1 MVNLRS
7 LSLLCNDP
15 EEAAKLLAAAECGD
29 LDAQYGIGL
38 CYAEGRGV
46 TQDEAMSFVWLTLA
60 HEQGDNDALSLR
72 NIVAATMS
80 DEQFEQV
87 DALLETQRKINAAC
101 RAVRPDATSIP
112 KKHQH

>member
-1 MVNLRS
+1 MANLRS
-7 LSLLCNDP
+7 LSLFCNDP
-15 EEAAKLLAAAECGD
+15 EEAAKILAAAESGD

-46 TQDEAMSFVWLTLA
+46 KQDEAKSFVWLTLA
-60 HEQGDNDALSLR
+60 HEQGDEDALVLR

-80 DEQFEQV
+80 DKQFEQI

-101 RAVRPDATSIP
+101 LNSKPNETSP
-112 KKHQH
+112 PNKRYH

>member
-1 MVNLRS
+1 MTNLRS
-7 LSLLCNDP
+7 LSLFCNDP
-15 EEAAKLLAAAECGD
+15 EEAAKLLTAAESGD

-46 TQDEAMSFVWLTLA
+46 KQDEARSFVWLTLA
-60 HEQGDNDALSLR
+60 HEQGDDDALMLR

-87 DALLETQRKINAAC
+87 DALLETQRKII
-101 RAVRPDATSIP
+101 AVYVSTNHNDTSIP
-112 KKHQH
+112 RKRYH

>member
-1 MVNLRS
+1 MTNLRS

-15 EEAAKLLAAAECGD
+15 EEAAKILASAETGD

-46 TQDEAMSFVWLTLA
+46 KQDEAKSFVWLTLA
-60 HEQGDNDALSLR
+60 HEQGDEDALVLR

-80 DEQFEQV
+80 DEQFEQI

-101 RAVRPDATSIP
+101 LSTKPIETSIP
-112 KKHQH
+112 NKRYH

>member
-1 MVNLRS
+1 MTNLRS

-15 EEAAKLLAAAECGD
+15 EDAARLLAAAESGD

-46 TQDEAMSFVWLTLA
+46 TQDETKSFVWLTLA
-60 HEQGDNDALSLR
+60 HEQGDNDALMLR
-72 NIVAATMS
+72 NIVAASMS

-101 RAVRPDATSIP
+101 ISRKPDETSMP
-112 KKHQH
+112 KNRYH